1 MAYDIRKVAVL
12 GSGVMGSGIAA
23 QLTNAG
29 IPCLLLDIVPPNPKP
44 GDDVTSKAF
53 RNSFSSGAIAKFAK
67 QKPAPLMSKRALEI
81 LEVGNFD
88 DDMGRLAEVDW
99 VIEVVVENLAIK
111 QKVFANVEANIRP
124 GTIVTSN
131 TSGLSIKGMTEG
143 RGDDFKRHFLVT
155 HFFNPVRYMK
165 LLELVEGEDTDP
177 AVTAAVH
184 AFGEETL
191 GKGIVYGKDTTNF
204 IANRIGVY
212 GMMKTIEEMRR
223 AELTV
228 EEVDKIFGPAMGR
241 PSSAIFRTGDLVG
254 LDTFLHVAKNCYDT
268 LVHDEERE
276 VFRAPDFLEAMVQ
289 RGMLGDKSGGGFYKK
304 AKGADGGKA
313 ILSLSLD
320 TLEYVEQKKVRFDSL
335 GAVRSVDDV
344 RKRVAMML
352 DADDTAAK
360 FAKKV
365 TLDVLAYASRRIPE
379 IADDVVNVDR
389 GMRWGFGWDI
399 GPFETWD
406 AIGVEKGLAMMAEL
420 GIEPAAWVK
429 EMVAAGRT
437 SFYGVDG
444 AADTFWDIPSRASKV
459 APESRRNLR
468 VEHLKRTGGKVKEN
482 FGATLWDMGDDVL
495 LVEFHTKMNA
505 IDDDIIAMLDAAVDE
520 AEANYKGIVIGNDAT
535 PAFSAGANIMALL
548 MGARGGQW
556 DMIRKMVGDFQ
567 RVNQRLRYSKIPVV
581 TAPGGLALGG
591 GAEVTMAGN
600 AVQAKSELYM
610 GLVEVGVG
618 LIPGGGGNLQMLR
631 NVYGSYALDPDFD
644 PFPFIKKVFLSIGM
658 AKVVTSAEEA
668 KEAGFLNPTDGISM
682 NGDFALFDAK
692 QRALGMYEAGF
703 RPPRPSRFLLPG
715 THGRATIDMMLYDM
729 QLNNQISDYDRH
741 IGSKLAGVLTGGD
754 CSPTVPV
761 TEERLLEIELEAF
774 LSLCGEERT
783 HARLE
788 AMLTTGKPLR
798 N

>member
-29 IPCLLLDIVPPNPKP
+29 IPCILLDIVPPKAEP
-44 GDDVTSKAF
+44 GEDTASKAF
-53 RNSFSSGAIAKFAK
+53 RNKFSNRAIAAFAK

-88 DDMGRLAEVDW
+88 DDMHRLGECDW
-99 VIEVVVENLAIK
+99 VVEVVVENLAIK

-124 GTIVTSN
+124 GTIVSSN
-131 TSGLSIKGMTEG
+131 TSGLSIAGMTEG

-165 LLELVEGEDTDP
+165 LLEIVEGAHTDP
-177 AVTAAVH
+177 AVTAAV
-184 AFGEETL
+184 AKFGQEFL

-212 GMMKTIEEMRR
+212 GMMKTIEEMLKF
-223 AELTV
+223 ELAC

-254 LDTFLHVAKNCYDT
+254 LDTFAHVAKNCYET
-268 LVHDEERE
+268 LVDDEERD
-276 VFRAPDFLEAMVQ
+276 VFKAPPFLEQMVA
-289 RGMLGDKSGGGFYKK
+289 RNLLGDKSGSGFYKK
-304 AKGADGGKA
+304 AKGPAGEKQ
-313 ILSLSLD
+313 ILSLDLN

-335 GAVRSVDDV
+335 GAVRGVDDV
-344 RKRVAMML
+344 RKRVATMVA
-352 DADDTAAK
+352 ADDKAAQ
-360 FAKKV
+360 FARKV
-365 TLDVLAYASRRIPE
+365 TLQVLAYASRRIPE
-379 IADDVVNVDR
+379 IADDVVNIDR

-420 GIEPAAWVK
+420 GIEPAPWVAQ
-429 EMVAAGRT
+429 MVASGRT
-437 SFYGVDG
+437 AFYGTDG
-444 AADTFWDIPSRASKV
+444 AADTFWDIPSASSKH
-459 APESRRNLR
+459 APDSQRNLR
-468 VEHLKRTGGKVKEN
+468 IEHLRRGNRKVKSS

-495 LVEFHTKMNA
+495 LCEFHTKMNA
-505 IDDDIIAMLDAAVDE
+505 IDDDIIAMLNAAVDI
-520 AEANYKGIVIGNDAT
+520 AEPNFKGIVIGNDGS

-548 MGARGGQW
+548 MGAKASQW
-556 DMIRKMVGDFQ
+556 DMIKKMVGDFQ
-567 RVNQRLRYSKIPVV
+567 RVNQRLRYCGVPVV
-581 TAPGGLALGG
+581 TAPGGLTLGG

-631 NVYGSYALDPDFD
+631 NVYGDFALDPDFD
-644 PFPFIKKVFLSIGM
+644 PFPFIKKIFLTIGM

-668 KEAGFLNPTDGISM
+668 KEAGFLKASDGISM
-682 NGDFALFDAK
+682 NGDYALFDAK
-692 QRALGMYEAGF
+692 QRAIGMYEAGF
-703 RPPRPSRFLLPG
+703 RPPRPQRFLLPG
-715 THGRATIDMMLYDM
+715 ANGRATIDMLLYDM
-729 QLNNQISDYDRH
+729 QLNNQVSAYDRH
-741 IGSKLAGVLTGGD
+741 IGSKLASVLTGGD
-754 CSPTVPV
+754 CSPNTPV
-761 TEERLLEIELEAF
+761 TEDYLLELELEVF
-774 LSLCGEERT
+774 LSLCGEEKT
-783 HARLE
+783 HARLA
-788 AMLTTGKPLR
+788 AMLETGKPLR